1 MLGRKVPGFAPASP
15 WALRLPQK
23 FLFLLFLSGLFTLC
37 FGALF
42 LLPHSSRFKRFFL
55 APRARQPGLEAVPE
69 VPGLPLAGAR
79 ESPPNPAPAAPAPGA
94 EDPSSL
100 ASPRRRKGWPR
111 RTQPTRPREEAT
123 APRSGGGG
131 RGEGPQEGS
140 PPFSFDFHAFRS
152 RLRHPV
158 LGSRSRGSE
167 EPQSLVHTQREKIKE
182 VRTLSSAPK
191 EKTLLGFHPLPGPS
205 SRPVPGRLWTRL
217 APPAPSSLL
226 PNCPPRVPSVIPTPG
241 QWQLNLWTAP
251 NPNPTPR
258 LRSFQPRPQPRWAP
272 SCLWSCW

>member
-1 MLGRKVPGFAPASP
+1 MPGFAPASP

-123 APRSGGGG
+123 VPRGGGGG

-158 LGSRSRGSE
+158 LGTRTRGSE
-167 EPQSLVHTQREKIKE
+167 EPQSLVQTQREKIKE
-182 VRTLSSAPK
+182 VRTLLPPK
-191 EKTLLGFHPLPGPS
+191 REDPPGLPSP
-205 SRPVPGRLWTRL
+205 SRPVVTPGPWWALDSPGAPCTLLSPPKLPASAPPSDPYPWPVAAEPLDRHPHP
-217 APPAPSSLL
+217 PPAP
-226 PNCPPRVPSVIPTPG
+226 T
-241 QWQLNLWTAP
+241 
-251 NPNPTPR
+251 PTPR